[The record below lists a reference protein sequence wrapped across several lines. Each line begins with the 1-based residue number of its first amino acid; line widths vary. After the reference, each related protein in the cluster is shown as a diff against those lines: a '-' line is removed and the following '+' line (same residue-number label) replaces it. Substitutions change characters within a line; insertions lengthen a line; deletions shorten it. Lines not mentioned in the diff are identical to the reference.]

1 MTDRSDMDRILQV
14 WMADG
19 PAAIPDRV
27 VDVVAAR
34 IAVNHQRRRAW
45 PFQGRTNVT
54 TQIKLI
60 AGLAAAL
67 VVAVVGFNLLPGL
80 IGPGNPTDAPTA
92 SATPAVAPTAAPT
105 AAPTVA
111 AVWPTWFTLEA
122 IRDANGAGILSAGS
136 HSMQR
141 FNPGFTY
148 IAPEGWVNSHDEPD
162 FFDLFPDTPANAAF
176 WEASDGDFA
185 QHIFGGPHASPW
197 FSCESA
203 EDNIGLTAADKVA
216 AMLAAE
222 VLTVSGVTDVNIGG
236 LTGKQF
242 DVRRNPDWTGTCEGD
257 SSLPEG
263 VDPLDERTRGLL
275 LDVPGRGVYVIFIYS
290 ISSAEHDA
298 FLAEAMPIVESFEFD
313 SGG

>member
-1 MTDRSDMDRILQV
+1 MNNRSDMDRILQA

-34 IAVNHQRRRAW
+34 IAVNRQRRRAW

-67 VVAVVGFNLLPGL
+67 VVAVVGFNVLPG
-80 IGPGNPTDAPTA
+80 IISPGTPTPAPTQGA
-92 SATPAVAPTAAPT
+92 QPTPPVTAP
-105 AAPTVA
+105 PTVA
-111 AVWPTWFTLEA
+111 AVWPTWFTPDA
-122 IRDANGAGILSAGS
+122 IRDANGEGLLSAGAHTMRTFS
-136 HSMQR
+136 
-141 FNPGFTY
+141 PGFTY
-148 IAPEGWVNSHDEPD
+148 SAPEGWVNSHDERD
-162 FFDLFPDTPANAAF
+162 YFNLFPDSPANAAQF
-176 WEASDGDFA
+176 ERSGEFA
-185 QHIFGGPHASPW
+185 QHVFGGPHASPW

-203 EDNIGLTAADKVA
+203 EDNIGLTASDKVA
-216 AMLAAE
+216 AMLTAE

-242 DVRRNPDWTGTCEGD
+242 DVRRNPDWTGTCPGD
-257 SSLPEG
+257 SGLPEG

-298 FLAEAMPIVESFEFD
+298 FLAEAMPIVESFDF
-313 SGG
+313 SQ